1 MTHERGYEKV
11 VVVVDHPDLV
21 GVHEDPLDLLEGAVE
36 YDVELLR
43 VRGVFDLLQH
53 WAVVVAEGVQLVQ
66 GEFDALVA
74 LGELEHLLESDQ
86 RLLVLVN
93 HHERAPIEG
102 LEKTRVGLKES
113 EMELMEEAY
122 SFERLQ

>member
-53 WAVVVAEGVQLVQ
+53 WAVVVAEGIQLVQ
-66 GEFDALVA
+66 GQLDALVA
-74 LGELEHLLESDQ
+74 LGKLEHLLESDQ

-122 SFERLQ
+122 SLERLQ